1 MIGRIGLIKPTN
13 LALEVGLGRE
23 LLVHDPDVVLQA
35 VFLGPPLPAE
45 VADQTAG
52 VRTLEAS

>member
-1 MIGRIGLIKPTN
+1 MSAKPKKQPAGSPWQNRLNQTH

-35 VFLGPPLPAE
+35 VLLGPPLPAE
-45 VADQTAG
+45 VAD
-52 VRTLEAS
+52 